1 MIMLI
6 IFKIKQVIWIQQTN
20 QLTLFLVKLII
31 RTKSEFTTTLLSN
44 SKDSKCKQNLGG
56 Q

>member
-6 IFKIKQVIWIQQTN
+6 ILKSKQVICIQRTK
-20 QLTLFLVKLII
+20 QLTSFFEKLII

-44 SKDSKCKQNLGG
+44 SKDSKYKQNLGG